1 MSLRQ
6 GITAAEETKLKT
18 LASKGAKWADIVE
31 RCQTKDDRG
40 NEQVPLLADVDLRK
54 DGPVHKTYEQLLK
67 KHEQA
72 VAAKHPDILSHERAV
87 ASKKAADLAAK
98 KAEREAKE

>member
-6 GITAAEETKLKT
+6 GVTAAEETKLKT

-40 NEQVPLLADVDLRK
+40 NEQVPLLADVDLK
-54 DGPVHKTYEQLLK
+54 AVKPIYDQLLK
-67 KHEQA
+67 KHEEA
-72 VAAKHPDILSHERAV
+72 VAAKHPDILSHERAI
-87 ASKKAADLAAK
+87 ASKKAAALAAK
-98 KAEREAKE
+98 KAAQEAKE